1 MQEMREEEIVGQV
14 VVVVTVMKDDGLI
27 LNASIAKKK
36 PTTCSNI
43 NSDFTVEIKSDMK
56 RKKSTC

>member
-14 VVVVTVMKDDGLI
+14 VFVVTVMNDDGLI

-36 PTTCSNI
+36 KKLVPTLTQI
-43 NSDFTVEIKSDMK
+43 LP
-56 RKKSTC
+56 